1 MTIEDLDLYDHY
13 PRLRA
18 AKARET
24 TVPETPRAQ
33 PMTMPTETPTPGEA
47 RSVEAIGAFGFID
60 SEPDNRD
67 AVVGEIAVRLGVKPW
82 EMGHFRHRYTNG
94 VEDLELINLRAL
106 TRLGAVK
113 NEADLLSW
121 SLKSDGVGGG
131 PT

>member
-1 MTIEDLDLYDHY
+1 MVQIAADATHVRDGTSGLISKDWLACL
-13 PRLRA
+13 PVRA
-18 AKARET
+18 KVDEVT
-24 TVPETPRAQ
+24 TFAAI
-33 PMTMPTETPTPGEA
+33 GA
-47 RSVEAIGAFGFID
+47 YYEAIRAFGFID

-94 VEDLELINLRAL
+94 VEDFALINLRAL

-113 NEADLLSW
+113 NEADLLAW
-121 SLKSDGVGGG
+121 SLKSDGVDGD

>member
-1 MTIEDLDLYDHY
+1 MVQIAATAAHVRDGTSGLISKDWLACL
-13 PRLRA
+13 PVRA
-18 AKARET
+18 KVDEVT
-24 TVPETPRAQ
+24 TFAAI
-33 PMTMPTETPTPGEA
+33 GA
-47 RSVEAIGAFGFID
+47 YYEAIGAFGFID

-106 TRLGAVK
+106 TRLGAVR
-113 NEADLLSW
+113 NEEDLLAW
-121 SLKSDGVGGG
+121 SLKRDGVGGD